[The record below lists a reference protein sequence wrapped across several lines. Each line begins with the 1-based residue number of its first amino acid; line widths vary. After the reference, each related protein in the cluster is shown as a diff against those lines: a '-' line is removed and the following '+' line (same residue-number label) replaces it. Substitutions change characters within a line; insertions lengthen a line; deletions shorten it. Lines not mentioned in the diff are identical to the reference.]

1 MITHLY
7 YIFISFTFLC
17 LIEYGC
23 QQSQLISN
31 QALAFDSLQVRD
43 TERHLTSIIF
53 NIEKDILIH
62 PIDSTIT
69 EKSSRIENNISA
81 PSYSM
86 DSNIVIE
93 EFPVPSGSR
102 PHDV

>member
-7 YIFISFTFLC
+7 YIFLSFTFLC

-43 TERHLTSIIF
+43 TDRYLTSIIF
-53 NIEKDILIH
+53 DIEKDILIH
-62 PIDSTIT
+62 PIDSTIP
-69 EKSSRIENNISA
+69 EKSSNIEKDISA
-81 PSYSM
+81 LS
-86 DSNIVIE
+86 DSIDSNNIVIE

-102 PHDV
+102 PH